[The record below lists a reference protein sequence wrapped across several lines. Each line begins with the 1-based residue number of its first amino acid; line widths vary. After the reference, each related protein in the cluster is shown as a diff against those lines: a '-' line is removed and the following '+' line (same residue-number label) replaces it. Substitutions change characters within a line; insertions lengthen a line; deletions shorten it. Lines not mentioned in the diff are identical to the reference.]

1 MASVLSQLMVGLP
14 GTEVPSYLRELAQ
27 RGLRSVCIYGENVE
41 SEEQLRQYVA
51 NLRSVL
57 GPEAIIAIDE
67 EGGEVTRVDYRTGS
81 KFAGNGF
88 LGRLG
93 NLELTARDG
102 RLIAQKLRSI
112 GINLNLAPVADVNL
126 EPANPVIGI
135 RSFGSDQELVA
146 EHVASFVQAHE
157 RAGVRTTL
165 KHFPGHGNTRIDSH
179 HDLPKVEGGLA
190 ELVATQME
198 PFKAGIAA
206 GASAVML
213 GHLDLGLSAPS
224 SMSSEVVN
232 YLRQDL
238 GFSGI
243 IITDAIDMG
252 ALGAREEL
260 PRNAIRALLAGVD
273 LVCLGPRTE
282 VSELEE
288 ILELANELGL
298 NESKGLAD
306 SLSRM
311 TVFQDN
317 DSIAVSDYADAIYP
331 PGAFSFETQ
340 PPANVLR
347 FKSQANF
354 AVGEVPWFVGVEAET
369 IEDPSLLEARIAE
382 LDGQTAVL
390 FRTALSAQEVVVG
403 LSDAARA
410 RLLAVV
416 PEPPSE
422 NMPCQYLVTY
432 GSAIPQS
439 DILLKFLSEGH
450 NSDDD

>member
-41 SEEQLRQYVA
+41 SEEQLREYVA
-51 NLRSVL
+51 NLRDVL
-57 GPEAIIAIDE
+57 GSEAIIAIDE

-88 LGRLG
+88 LGQLG

-102 RLIAQKLRSI
+102 RLIAQRLRSI

-135 RSFGSDQELVA
+135 RSFGSDQARVA

-157 RAGVRTTL
+157 RAGVCTTL

-213 GHLDLGLSAPS
+213 GHLDLGLSSPS
-224 SMSSEVVN
+224 SMSAEVVN

-252 ALGAREEL
+252 ALGPREEL

-311 TVFQDN
+311 TVFQDS
-317 DSIAVSDYADAIYP
+317 DSIAVSDYADPIYRL
-331 PGAFSFETQ
+331 GAFGFETQ

>member
-14 GTEVPSYLRELAQ
+14 GTEVPGYLRALAQ

-41 SEEQLRQYVA
+41 SEEQLRKYVA

-81 KFAGNGF
+81 RFVGNGF
-88 LGRLG
+88 LGQLG

-102 RLIAQKLRSI
+102 MLIAQRLRSL

-135 RSFGSDQELVA
+135 RSFGSDQEQVA
-146 EHVASFVQAHE
+146 AHVASFVQAHE
-157 RAGVRTTL
+157 GAGVCTTL

-198 PFKAGIAA
+198 PFKAGIKA
-206 GASAVML
+206 GATAVML

-252 ALGAREEL
+252 ALGPRVEL
-260 PRNAIRALLAGVD
+260 PRNAIRSLLAGVD

-298 NESKGLAD
+298 HESKGLAD
-306 SLSRM
+306 SLSRL
-311 TVFQDN
+311 TVFQGN
-317 DSIAVSDYADAIYP
+317 EFMEVSEYADPVYP
-331 PGAFSFETQ
+331 LSAFSFETQ

-347 FKSQANF
+347 FRSAANF
-354 AVGEVPWFVGVEAET
+354 AVGEVPWFEGVEAEN
-369 IEDPSLLEARIAE
+369 IEDPSLLEERIAE

-403 LSDAARA
+403 LSGTARA

>member
-1 MASVLSQLMVGLP
+1 MSSVLSQLMVGLP

-27 RGLRSVCIYGENVE
+27 QGLRSVCIYGENVE
-41 SEEQLRQYVA
+41 SEEQLRQFVA
-51 NLRSVL
+51 NLRDAL

-88 LGRLG
+88 LGRMG
-93 NLELTARDG
+93 NPELTARDG
-102 RLIAQKLRSI
+102 RLIAQRLRSL

-126 EPANPVIGI
+126 EAANPVIGI
-135 RSFGSDQELVA
+135 RSFGSDQEKVA
-146 EHVASFVQAHE
+146 EHVAAFVQAHE
-157 RAGVRTTL
+157 KAGVRTTL
-165 KHFPGHGNTRIDSH
+165 KHFPGHGNTRVDSH

-190 ELVATQME
+190 ELVSTQME
-198 PFKAGIAA
+198 PFKTGIEA

-238 GFSGI
+238 GFDGL

-252 ALGAREEL
+252 ALGPREEL

-282 VSELEE
+282 VSELDE

-298 NESKGLAD
+298 NESKGLED

-311 TVFQDN
+311 TVFQKGE
-317 DSIAVSDYADAIYP
+317 SPEVSSFIDPVYP
-331 PGAFSFETQ
+331 TGALTLEAKRPSS
-340 PPANVLR
+340 VLR
-347 FKSQANF
+347 FSSEANF
-354 AVGEVPWFVGVEAET
+354 AVGEVPWFASIEAVA
-369 IEDPSLLEARIAE
+369 IDGIPLLESR
-382 LDGQTAVL
+382 LSQSDGLTAVL

-410 RLLAVV
+410 RLLVVV

-422 NMPCQYLVTY
+422 SMPCQYLVTY

-450 NSDDD
+450 NADDD

>member
-41 SEEQLRQYVA
+41 SEEQLREYVA
-51 NLRSVL
+51 NLRDVL
-57 GPEAIIAIDE
+57 GSEAIIAIDE

-88 LGRLG
+88 LGQLG

-102 RLIAQKLRSI
+102 RLIAQRLRSI

-135 RSFGSDQELVA
+135 RSFGSDQARVA

-157 RAGVRTTL
+157 RAGVCTTL
-165 KHFPGHGNTRIDSH
+165 KHFPGHGNTRVDSH

-198 PFKAGIAA
+198 PFKAGIEA

-252 ALGAREEL
+252 ALGPREEL
-260 PRNAIRALLAGVD
+260 PRNAIRSLLAGVD

-288 ILELANELGL
+288 ILELANGLGL

-311 TVFQDN
+311 TVFQG
-317 DSIAVSDYADAIYP
+317 SESMEISDYADPIYP
-331 PGAFSFETQ
+331 LGAFSFETQ

-347 FKSQANF
+347 FRSRANF
-354 AVGEVPWFVGVEAET
+354 AVGEVPWFEGVEAET
-369 IEDPSLLEARIAE
+369 IEDPSLLEARISE

-439 DILLKFLSEGH
+439 HILLKFLSEGH